1 MLTLLLAGVAVAAL
15 AVLLERR
22 LGNAA
27 AWLLALWPASL
38 FTLAIA
44 ELPAV
49 SAGAT
54 RVEKTAWVPSLGIEL
69 VLVLDGLSLLFVLLV
84 TGLGALVTVY
94 AGSYLGEQ
102 PLRGRFLAILLAFMT
117 SMLGLVLAGDVITLF
132 VFWEGTSVTSYL
144 LIGFDNDRESAR
156 RSALQALLVTGGG
169 GLALLA
175 GFLLLG
181 HVVGSYEIAVAQN
194 AGDAVRESPFYLAIL
209 GLVLVGA
216 FTKSAQFPFHF
227 WLPNAMAGP
236 TPVSAYLH
244 SATMVKAGVY
254 LLARM
259 DMVLGGT
266 LAWVYVVA
274 GVGAVTML
282 AGAVG
287 SVLETDLKRVLAQ
300 STIAAL
306 GTLVA
311 LIGLSFDA
319 SIKAMVVFLIVHAL
333 YKGALFMVA
342 GSVDHEAGSRDATV
356 LGNLRRHMPLTAVAA
371 TLAGLSM
378 AGLPPLFGFVGKELT
393 YKAKLGLTGFDTV
406 LPFVAVVANALT
418 IVAAAIIVVGPFF
431 TRRHQPAKLPH
442 EAPPGMWL
450 GPLILSSA
458 GLMFGLWPSLVKG
471 LVGRAVEGVLGHPM
485 PIKLALWYGAGPA
498 LYLSIVTVA
507 LGVIAYVG
515 WRRCVPTLSA
525 ARGVLARGFE
535 RTYDVALSGTLA
547 LADRVSSNLMRGGVG
562 RHLAWILGTAMLLT
576 GWGAWRSGGWQ
587 LAGDLE
593 ISWIT
598 ASLSLAI
605 VVSVAAV
612 LVTRSRFVALLS
624 LGGVGTALALVFLVA
639 GAIDLAIT
647 QLLVETVFLVAA
659 VLLLRRLPRASARTP
674 ARRRALSALL
684 AVLSGTVV
692 TLLLLG
698 VTGLPF
704 DGSVAQ
710 YFADQSVPGGYGRNI
725 VNVILVDFRA
735 IDTLGEITVVAIA
748 ALGLT
753 VLLSRARSVKE
764 ASS

>member
-1 MLTLLLAGVAVAAL
+1 MLTLLLGGVAVAAL
-15 AVLLERR
+15 SALLERR
-22 LGNAA
+22 LGDAA

-38 FTLAIA
+38 FVLATA
-44 ELPAV
+44 QLPAIT
-49 SAGAT
+49 AGAT
-54 RVEKTAWVPSLGIEL
+54 MVERTVWVPSLGIDL
-69 VLVLDGLSLLFVLLV
+69 VLVLDGLSLLFVLLI
-84 TGLGALVTVY
+84 TGLGVLVTIY
-94 AGSYLGEQ
+94 AGSYLGKH
-102 PLRGRFLAILLAFMT
+102 PLRGRFLGILLVFMT

-132 VFWEGTSVTSYL
+132 VFWEGTSIASYL
-144 LIGFDNDRESAR
+144 LIGFDHERESAR

-169 GLALLA
+169 GLALLG

-181 HVVGSYEIAVAQN
+181 QVVGSYEIAAAQD

-209 GLVLVGA
+209 GLVLLGA
-216 FTKSAQFPFHF
+216 FTKSAQVPFHF

-259 DMVLGGT
+259 DMALGGT

-274 GVGAVTML
+274 GVGAITML
-282 AGAVG
+282 VGAVG

-319 SIKAMVVFLIVHAL
+319 SIKAMVVFLVVHAL
-333 YKGALFMVA
+333 YKGALFMVT

-356 LGNLRRHMPLTAVAA
+356 LGNLRRSMPLTAVAA
-371 TLAGLSM
+371 ILAGLSM
-378 AGLPPLFGFVGKELT
+378 AGLPPLFGFVGKELA
-393 YKAKLGLTGFDTV
+393 YKAKLGMPGFDTV
-406 LPFVAVVANALT
+406 LPAVAVATNALT
-418 IVAAAIIVVGPFF
+418 IAAAAIIVVGPFF
-431 TRRHQPAKLPH
+431 ARRSQLAKPPH
-442 EAPPGMWL
+442 EAPPGMRL
-450 GPLILSSA
+450 GPLVLAGA
-458 GLMFGLWPSLVKG
+458 GLVLGLWPSLIKG
-471 LVGRAVEGVLGHPM
+471 LVGRAVESVLGHEM
-485 PIKLALWYGAGPA
+485 PIKLALWYGVGPA
-498 LYLSIVTVA
+498 LYLSIGTVV

-515 WRRCVPTLSA
+515 WRRLVPTLTA
-525 ARGVLARGFE
+525 ARGILTRDFE
-535 RTYDVALSGTLA
+535 RTYDVALTGTLV
-547 LADRVSSNLMRGGVG
+547 LAGRVSSTLMRGGVG
-562 RHLAWILGTAMLLT
+562 RHLAWILGAAMLLT
-576 GWGAWRSGGWQ
+576 GWAGWRSGGWR
-587 LAGDLE
+587 LASDFE
-593 ISWIT
+593 ISWAT

-612 LVTRSRFVALLS
+612 LATRSRLVALLS

-659 VLLLRRLPRASARTP
+659 VLLLRRLPRTKARVP
-674 ARRRALSALL
+674 ARHRVL
-684 AVLSGTVV
+684 AASLAALSGTGVA
-692 TLLLLG
+692 LLLLG
-698 VTGLPF
+698 VVAVPF
-704 DGSVAQ
+704 DGTVAQ
-710 YFADQSVPGGYGRNI
+710 YFADQSVPAGYGRNI

-753 VLLSRARSVKE
+753 LLLSRSRSAKE
-764 ASS
+764 ASP